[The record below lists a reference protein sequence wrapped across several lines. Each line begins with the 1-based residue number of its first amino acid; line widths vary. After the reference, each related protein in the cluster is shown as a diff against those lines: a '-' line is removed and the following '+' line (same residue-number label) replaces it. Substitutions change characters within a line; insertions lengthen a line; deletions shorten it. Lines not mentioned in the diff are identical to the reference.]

1 MANNGK
7 SKIMVKY
14 VVIVLGLMLIGG
26 AGMYGLA
33 KHRQTTYY
41 TAERSMVISHSIH
54 EESASNNNFN
64 SDDQQMMPTYKNISQ
79 DIMIAKAA
87 RKYLPQ
93 NLKKKY
99 TAEKINE
106 TVDSKISQ
114 QSLMLTMHSKADSK
128 TAAVATVNAMAKAM
142 KKELPSIQPGSGQVR
157 LLAPATKDQAE
168 KVTTPHAKKYVAV
181 GLALGAMVGLVIC
194 FVEETWSRLL

>member
-64 SDDQQMMPTYKNISQ
+64 SDDQQMMPT
-79 DIMIAKAA
+79 
-87 RKYLPQ
+87 
-93 NLKKKY
+93 
-99 TAEKINE
+99 
-106 TVDSKISQ
+106 
-114 QSLMLTMHSKADSK
+114 
-128 TAAVATVNAMAKAM
+128 
-142 KKELPSIQPGSGQVR
+142 
-157 LLAPATKDQAE
+157 
-168 KVTTPHAKKYVAV
+168 
-181 GLALGAMVGLVIC
+181 
-194 FVEETWSRLL
+194 